1 MKTSLRGRFGF
12 VALRWVSMCLILLA
26 TCAWAADAPS
36 RPPEAAPVA
45 VDPALAA
52 VVKELRAYSELRADD
67 RVAFRPEAASPE
79 NLQRLLAAPDF
90 AERLFR
96 ERWAAVQLAAR
107 LDTVLVAE
115 RPSDVARQMA
125 R

>member
-1 MKTSLRGRFGF
+1 M
-12 VALRWVSMCLILLA
+12 
-26 TCAWAADAPS
+26 
-36 RPPEAAPVA
+36 
-45 VDPALAA
+45 
-52 VVKELRAYSELRADD
+52 KELRAYSELRADD

-90 AERLFR
+90 AQRVFR

-115 RPSDVARQMA
+115 RPSDIARQMA
-125 R
+125 RWFPWNTALVQRERSLWVNAPLL